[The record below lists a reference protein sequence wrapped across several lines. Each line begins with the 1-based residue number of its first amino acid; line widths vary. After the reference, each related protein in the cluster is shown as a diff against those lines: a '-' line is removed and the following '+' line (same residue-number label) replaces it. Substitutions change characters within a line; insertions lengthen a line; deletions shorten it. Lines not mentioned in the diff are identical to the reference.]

1 MNNIIIYN
9 RVSTDDQAD
18 KGYSIQYQEITC
30 KQYSK
35 VKKYNVVATL
45 NEDYSAKTFERPE
58 WKKIM
63 SLIKQKKNFIN
74 KIVFLK
80 WDRFS

>member
-1 MNNIIIYN
+1 MKNIIIYN

-18 KGYSIQYQEITC
+18 RGYSIQYQEATC
-30 KQYSK
+30 KIYCEH
-35 VKKYNVVATL
+35 KKHNVVASL

-63 SLIKQKKNFIN
+63 AIIKQKKN
-74 KIVFLK
+74 LE
-80 WDRFS
+80 